1 MSRPPA
7 GEPRHRLN
15 FFAESHMKELLVA
28 TKNKGKVR
36 EIADLLLPCGIQV
49 ISLLD
54 VGNMPEIIEDGL
66 TFRANAAK
74 KAVVIA
80 KHTGRLVMGEDS
92 GLEVDALG
100 GRPGV
105 FSARY
110 SGEDATD
117 EKNNDKMLEELAGV
131 PFEKRTARYRSAIAL
146 ADKDTLVDVVEGACE
161 GIITTERR
169 GTNGFGYDPL
179 FYIPQ
184 HEKTFGE
191 LPLSIKQTMSHRANA
206 LRQFL
211 KLLEKYL
218 AVKS

>member
-1 MSRPPA
+1 M
-7 GEPRHRLN
+7 
-15 FFAESHMKELLVA
+15 MKELLVA

-36 EIADLLLPCGIQV
+36 EIADLLSPCGIQV

-54 VGNMPEIIEDGL
+54 VENMPEIIEDGL

-110 SGEDATD
+110 SGDDATD
-117 EKNNDKMLEELAGV
+117 EKNNDKMLQELAGV

-169 GTNGFGYDPL
+169 GANGFGYDPL
-179 FYIPQ
+179 FYIPE
-184 HEKTFGE
+184 HAKTFGE
-191 LPLSIKQTMSHRANA
+191 LPLSVKQTMSHRANA

-218 AVKS
+218 ASA

>member
-1 MSRPPA
+1 MT
-7 GEPRHRLN
+7 
-15 FFAESHMKELLVA
+15 ELLVA

-36 EIADLLLPCGIQV
+36 EIADLLGLCGIKV
-49 ISLLD
+49 VSLLD
-54 VGNMPEIIEDGL
+54 VENMPEIIEDGL

-74 KAVVIA
+74 KATVIA
-80 KHTGRLVMGEDS
+80 RHTGLLVMGEDS
-92 GLEVDALG
+92 GLEVDFLG

-105 FSARY
+105 YSARY

-117 EKNNDKMLEELAGV
+117 EKNNAKMLEELSGV
-131 PFEKRTARYRSAIAL
+131 PVEKRTARYRSAIAL
-146 ADKDTLVDVVEGACE
+146 ADKDMLVDVVEGACE
-161 GIITTERR
+161 GIITTELR
-169 GTNGFGYDPL
+169 GSNGFGYDPL

-191 LPLSIKQTMSHRANA
+191 LPLSVKQTMSHRANA

-218 AVKS
+218 AVKGSTQ